1 MYIKKKPI
9 VINAS
14 SNSKSN
20 ITSNSNNNKQKQKSL
35 QNLLSIVQ
43 NTISIPKNYS
53 TIYNHFFEILNKVI
67 TLQFKLIVNEK
78 TEDNNPMP
86 KYKKYLETKIASFF
100 KSVRPITTFDKSSKK
115 EASLSSC
122 VNRNTSL
129 NHEIAKQFRKISS
142 NRFTQSEKTMNKSNS
157 SEHSIGFSSQFNSSK
172 RFKTAINSYCD
183 RYIEENNKAGAVAL
197 SKSTIDAHSNYI
209 DRPIQYQDYSVTSP
223 INKDTKHSLYYSCSK
238 SSGKNFKDKS
248 ILRTHSQANIRK
260 AKPIVTFKDISSD
273 IEQLQSPSLVKYY

>member
-1 MYIKKKPI
+1 MYIKKKPV
-9 VINAS
+9 VITAN

-67 TLQFKLIVNEK
+67 TLQFKLIDNEK

-86 KYKKYLETKIASFF
+86 KYKKYLEAKIASFF
-100 KSVRPITTFDKSSKK
+100 KSIRPITTIDKSSKK
-115 EASLSSC
+115 EGSLSSSC

-142 NRFTQSEKTMNKSNS
+142 NRFTPSEKTMNKSNS

-172 RFKTAINSYCD
+172 RLKTAINSYCD
-183 RYIEENNKAGAVAL
+183 RYIEENHNSGAVEL

-209 DRPIQYQDYSVTSP
+209 ARPIQYQDYSVTSL
-223 INKDTKHSLYYSCSK
+223 INEDTKQSLYYSSSK

-248 ILRTHSQANIRK
+248 ILKTHSQANIRK
-260 AKPIVTFKDISSD
+260 TKPIVTFKDISSD
-273 IEQLQSPSLVKYY
+273 IELLQYR